1 MKNKLDD
8 NFYAV
13 KKIQLKIKNQKR
25 DINAEL
31 ERVLREARFLANIFH
46 PNILRYYNCWIEMKM
61 YESFETLKQDTQPK
75 LMLYNPQPF
84 RPPKISDS
92 NSFSDSEEF
101 FLEIESDSHS
111 DFAFE
116 DPSFEKNKKKQEK
129 GGRGVEGERKGGR
142 GVEGERDGGKGEEKE
157 KGGGVRGGGGGKQ
170 GGEKRE
176 EAGKEKKWIEDGENK
191 KKKGGKIKVGTGT
204 KNGLSEKEEGS
215 RKWVDRGGKENI
227 HCPQP
232 QKNPILKQLEKKAGN
247 IKQDIYTPPPR
258 TGQEEESERIKS
270 IMIYIQ
276 SERCDSTLEIYLEKR
291 NAAFFER
298 KNGQRSILKAPFFPE
313 IITIVE
319 QILAGLMHIHKHCQ
333 LVHRD
338 LKPSNIFLHEGLNVK
353 IGDFGLVK
361 KLENL
366 APVEPPL
373 VFLSP
378 SISQEGSPAQGP
390 TDPSMFPLP
399 KFAEEIN
406 NIR

>member
-1 MKNKLDD
+1 MDD

-25 DINAEL
+25 DINSEL

-61 YESFETLKQDTQPK
+61 YENFETLKQDTQPK
-75 LMLYNPQPF
+75 LMFYNPKLL
-84 RPPKISDS
+84 PPPENSDS

-101 FLEIESDSHS
+101 FLEVESDSHS

-116 DPSFEKNKKKQEK
+116 DSSFEKNKKKGGGGGE
-129 GGRGVEGERKGGR
+129 GGRGGGGAEGKGGGERKKGG
-142 GVEGERDGGKGEEKE
+142 EG
-157 KGGGVRGGGGGKQ
+157 KGGGGGGGGKRNDGGKHDE
-170 GGEKRE
+170 GGESLQLIK
-176 EAGKEKKWIEDGENK
+176 DGSK
-191 KKKGGKIKVGTGT
+191 KKVGEGKLKVGTEK
-204 KNGLSEKEEGS
+204 KNGYEKEEGN
-215 RKWVDRGGKENI
+215 RNRGDRGGKENI
-227 HCPQP
+227 YCPLP
-232 QKNPILKQLEKKAGN
+232 QKNPILKHLEKKIGN
-247 IKQDIYTPPPR
+247 FKQDIFTPPPR

-291 NAAFFER
+291 NGAFFER
-298 KNGQRSILKAPFFPE
+298 KNSQRSILKAPFFSE
-313 IITIVE
+313 VITIVE
-319 QILAGLMHIHKHCQ
+319 QILAGLMHIHNHCQ

-378 SISQEGSPAQGP
+378 SISQEGSPTQGP
-390 TDPSMFPLP
+390 ADPSMYSFP